1 MTNPEP
7 ATLLAQLDAC
17 QARLAVLAA
26 HATESQ
32 QDELTAVRDQLAAIE
47 AGLRSFADSAHR
59 HAPTPSTLCHLFALA
74 RADLAAELRDDSTP
88 AQHLDRIVRLA
99 QGLVPGTDHAG
110 VSSLHRQ
117 FIETLAATSCIPAET
132 DKVQSVLGEGP
143 IFHVHAMHEVVR
155 IDDARYEV
163 RWPRYAARLQEFG
176 LRSLLVCEV
185 PMIRTAPS
193 VLSPYARRRR
203 AFSTAAELVLPVFAA
218 RAAVA
223 LAHAG
228 EVSNLHKAIGSRQVI
243 GEAVGILME
252 RHRLSA
258 DEAFA
263 RLVGASQHR
272 HAKLRDLA
280 VRMAETGQEPED
292 VTL

>member
-59 HAPTPSTLCHLFALA
+59 HAPPRA
-74 RADLAAELRDDSTP
+74 RCAICSRWPAPTSPAELRDDSTP

-143 IFHVHAMHEVVR
+143 TFHAHAMHEVVR
-155 IDDARYEV
+155 IDDARCEV

-203 AFSTAAELVLPVFAA
+203 AFSTAAELVLLLFAA

-228 EVSNLHKAIGSRQVI
+228 EVSNLHKAIDSRQVI